1 MGATKMSEDSEAPLQ
16 PFEDARQTLRSY
28 AACKEELLWRMA
40 HRFPPNHKL
49 RKTVERLLFGG
60 LDPFQSRA
68 DDCACGYAAGM
79 PGRDF
84 LGYDTPVDVF
94 YGSSLSVPTRV
105 DEWRA
110 VEGQRLQRAD
120 GKRARYPAYECRL
133 APLDLELLEHVG
145 AHAFSFMREVR
156 ALPCFRP
163 RWNGKQ
169 PRKEGFVV
177 CTSSLDEC
185 EAKFNKKYAA
195 ARQICSAQP
204 LENE

>member
-1 MGATKMSEDSEAPLQ
+1 
-16 PFEDARQTLRSY
+16 
-28 AACKEELLWRMA
+28 MA
-40 HRFPPNHKL
+40 HRFPPSHKL

-68 DDCACGYAAGM
+68 DDCACDYAAGM

-84 LGYDTPVDVF
+84 PSYDTPIDVF

-133 APLDLELLEHVG
+133 APLDLEREPSARAFNSRSELNTLLEHVG
-145 AHAFSFMREVR
+145 AHAFSFMQKVR

-169 PRKEGFVV
+169 PRASARAEARKEGFVV

-185 EAKFNKKYAA
+185 EAKFNKNYAA
-195 ARQICSAQP
+195 ARQIFSAQP